1 MTSDPRER
9 PETGENTAT
18 AGARNLLKS
27 CLGLKPGQSI
37 LLVCEDNSLN
47 YYHDGAAKTV
57 AAEAQALGAAVS
69 LVYAPPIAGPEEFR
83 ADLSDAMGQVDHT
96 VFFSRIGDQIRFAPV
111 PGRCSKTM
119 SYAMNQ
125 ESLASDFCG
134 LPHPLMEQILSRL
147 GQHLESGQRLRI
159 TCPLGTE
166 LEGDLHPGS
175 SDAGEGKSSKTG
187 LKFTVKHFPVMIFPP
202 LSCRGLS
209 GRLVYYRWLASTITR
224 DIEESFL
231 LLDHPVTAVLDRGR
245 ILRFEGDAETC
256 RKVEAHYER
265 IAAKSGGDPFWV
277 GSWHAGIHPK
287 CWYPGEA
294 AENLTRWCGFAFANP
309 RYCHFHSS
317 GRTPGELS
325 IGLFDATIEVDGE
338 ALWDR
343 GDFRFLEREET
354 RALLSNYPAWA
365 DAFLQRRDCGF

>member
-1 MTSDPRER
+1 LE
-9 PETGENTAT
+9 
-18 AGARNLLKS
+18 
-27 CLGLKPGQSI
+27 PGQSI
-37 LLVCEDNSLN
+37 LLVCEDNSFD
-47 YYHDGAAKTV
+47 YYHDDAAKTV
-57 AAEAQALGAAVS
+57 AAEARALGATVS
-69 LVYAPPIAGPEEFR
+69 LIYAPPIAGPEEFP

-119 SYAMNQ
+119 SYAMNG
-125 ESLASDFCG
+125 ESLASDFCS
-134 LPHPLMEQILSRL
+134 LPHSLMEKLLVMLRR
-147 GQHLESGQRLRI
+147 HLESAKRLRI

-166 LEGDLHPGS
+166 LEGDLHPDSPVTGEKQGS
-175 SDAGEGKSSKTG
+175 RKG
-187 LKFTVKHFPVMIFPP
+187 LEFTVKHFPVMIFPP
-202 LSCRGLS
+202 LSCGGLS
-209 GRLVYYRWLASTITR
+209 GRLVYSRWLASTITR

-231 LLDHPVTAVLDRGR
+231 PLDQPVTAILDHGQ
-245 ILRFEGDAETC
+245 ILKFEGDAATC
-256 RKVEAHYER
+256 SKVESHYQR

-309 RYCHFHSS
+309 RYCHFHSC

-325 IGLFDATIEVDGE
+325 IGLFDATIEIDGE

-343 GDFRFLEREET
+343 GDFRFLERPDAQ
-354 RALLSNYPAWA
+354 ALLSVYPGW
-365 DAFLQRRDCGF
+365 DRGFDQRRDCGF